1 MYFIVWLFEVL
12 IRFFGYLFASPE
24 ERVKIR
30 QHAARARELRKR
42 AEFCLEKAY
51 AWERL
56 AEDCE
61 RRGDVRD
68 AKLLRKD
75 ASNERTLAAEYRDAA
90 DEELAQRTWG
100 GGL

>member
-1 MYFIVWLFEVL
+1 MFIAWLLEVL
-12 IRFFGYLFASPE
+12 IRFFGYLFASPQ

-30 QHAARARELRKR
+30 QHAARARELRQR
-42 AEFCLEKAY
+42 AQFCLEKAQS
-51 AWERL
+51 WEQL

-61 RRGDVRD
+61 RRGNARD

-75 ASNERTLAAEYRDAA
+75 AANQRTLSAEYRDGA

-100 GGL
+100 GGA